1 VTTYQLITHNTAAI
15 ELLTTIKTDDHQSA
29 VEQLRDWSGAN
40 GYRLATGP
48 GDVEATC
55 TFMQDTG
62 WFDFDDV
69 QSRTDESIQPTKSKE
84 ITMVTLKEFCEND
97 PAVAIKAL
105 IDGLMRYE
113 SIDKF
118 QLDFDCYG
126 TLGYWKDE
134 IYYGGISALVLIE
147 LSDLS
152 FAPGQLESEYSR
164 ADLMYTDK
172 RDLMEFEEAIELFRR
187 GMLQPIEEYF
197 GLPVSGIKKDWN
209 LQNDTWKDELL
220 KVIYFWEKLT
230 GREYIFV
237 ERSKEES
244 WIEAILS
251 EPPSTAMDCLHSLIS
266 KGHEYRKVLHLT
278 ANQFRVPAKELD
290 AEYCLQHGITTRG

>member
-1 VTTYQLITHNTAAI
+1 
-15 ELLTTIKTDDHQSA
+15 
-29 VEQLRDWSGAN
+29 
-40 GYRLATGP
+40 
-48 GDVEATC
+48 
-55 TFMQDTG
+55 MQDTG

-69 QSRTDESIQPTKSKE
+69 QSRADESIRLTKSKE
-84 ITMVTLKEFCEND
+84 ITMQTLKEFCKND
-97 PAVAIKAL
+97 PAVAIEAL
-105 IDGLMRYE
+105 IDGLLRHE

-197 GLPVSGIKKDWN
+197 GLEVSGIKKDWN

-220 KVIYFWEKLT
+220 KVIYFWEQLT
-230 GREYIFV
+230 KREYIFIK
-237 ERSKEES
+237 RSKEES
-244 WIEAILS
+244 WLEAVLS
-251 EPPSTAMDCLHSLIS
+251 QSPSTALDCLHSMVYQ
-266 KGHEYRKVLHLT
+266 GCEYNKAVHLV
-278 ANQFRVPAKELD
+278 ADQFRVPAKELD
-290 AEYCLQHGITTRG
+290 TEYCLQLEITTRG